1 MLGILPSSD
10 TYQKYVKLGPSFLCA
25 AAGSLTVMVLTFLD
39 CLACSRNYRKIKKI
53 VNETSDSR
61 VATNKHEND
70 SGQTTAQQ
78 RVTINPYE
86 IDSEDD

>member
-1 MLGILPSSD
+1 MTL
-10 TYQKYVKLGPSFLCA
+10 K
-25 AAGSLTVMVLTFLD
+25 
-39 CLACSRNYRKIKKI
+39 KKI

-61 VATNKHEND
+61 VATNKHETD
-70 SGQTTAQQ
+70 SGQTAAQQ

>member
-1 MLGILPSSD
+1 MTL
-10 TYQKYVKLGPSFLCA
+10 K
-25 AAGSLTVMVLTFLD
+25 
-39 CLACSRNYRKIKKI
+39 KKI